1 MSHSVEPRSDAVSS
15 DVRPEEPPPGL
26 CCGCTAERRGCGD
39 GVEDRDVLM
48 TKAETQAQNPL
59 LVQAGVR

>member
-1 MSHSVEPRSDAVSS
+1 MSDSAEPRSDMRS
-15 DVRPEEPPPGL
+15 DEPSRNL
-26 CCGCTAERRGCGD
+26 CCGWPRGGGG